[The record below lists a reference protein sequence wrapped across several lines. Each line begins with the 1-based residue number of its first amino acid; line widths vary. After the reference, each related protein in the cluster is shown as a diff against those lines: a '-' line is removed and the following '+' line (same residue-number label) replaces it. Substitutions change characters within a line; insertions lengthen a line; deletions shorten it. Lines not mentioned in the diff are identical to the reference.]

1 MLSMETEINVLR
13 IVDES
18 NCRFRHLPSR
28 KQFVKKPKI
37 AFPKHCTDQSASL
50 RRGPFC
56 KPQPKINIDVK
67 IETFSDLVHLV
78 RTYGP
83 RWRADTEYNIDLM
96 ALMRIQPDLEQLHA
110 MIGLPKFKNAVLD
123 QLLYFLQNLHV
134 DGQDSDFLHT
144 ILCGPPGTGK
154 TEIATILGKIYSKL
168 GILKNGTFKKV
179 TRSDLIGGFLGQTAI
194 KTTKVIQESLGGC
207 LFIDEA
213 YSLANK
219 ESSSQNDSYS
229 KECLDT
235 LCEALSDHKA
245 NLMVIMAGYEND
257 LQETIFRANR
267 GLESRFIWRFVLD
280 EYSAKDL
287 YEIFM
292 KKVRDNRWL
301 MAADFPGLDWFE
313 SRRAKFPHF
322 GRDMELLFSYTKC
335 CHGRRIYGQLD
346 TEIRKRV
353 TLLDV
358 THGYEMM
365 LSNRRKKETYE
376 IPSFYV

>member
-1 MLSMETEINVLR
+1 MVSNNQKLIDLVELSKK
-13 IVDES
+13 
-18 NCRFRHLPSR
+18 RFRHLPLEWRTENTFHKS
-28 KQFVKKPKI
+28 KKIPLPCSPK
-37 AFPKHCTDQSASL
+37 
-50 RRGPFC
+50 
-56 KPQPKINIDVK
+56 KINIDVQ
-67 IETFSDLVHLV
+67 IVHFSDLIQIV
-78 RTYGP
+78 RIYGP
-83 RWRADTEYNIDLM
+83 QWHPDKEYNIDLRT
-96 ALMRIQPDLEQLHA
+96 LLGIQEELECLNS
-110 MIGLPKFKNAVLD
+110 MIGLSKFKNSILD

-154 TEIATILGKIYSKL
+154 TEIAKILGKMYSKI

-179 TRSDLIGGFLGQTAI
+179 TRSDLIGGYLGQTAI

-219 ESSSQNDSYS
+219 EGSSQSDSYS

-245 NLMVIMAGYEND
+245 NLMVILAGYEND

-280 EYSAKDL
+280 DYSAKEL
-287 YEIFM
+287 LEIFL
-292 KKVRDNRWL
+292 KKVHDNRWQT
-301 MAADFPGLDWFE
+301 AEDFPGVPWFE
-313 SRRAKFPHF
+313 KRKTDFPHF

-335 CHGRRIYGQLD
+335 CHGRRIYGQCD
-346 TEIRKRV
+346 PQIRKRLS
-353 TLLDV
+353 LLDV
-358 THGYEMM
+358 TQGYEML
-365 LSNRRKKETYE
+365 LSNRRRKKETYE
-376 IPSFYV
+376 IPGFYV